1 MNIVSAKQTEG
12 AVDINPMTEF
22 REGVELLKNEYP
34 QKALAKLRRAYE
46 CDKHNPYF
54 MSFLGLSIAR
64 AQRKWDLASE
74 LCETAVQ
81 LKPKEIQFYLN
92 LGEVYAASGMR
103 ERALDKL
110 DNAMQLF
117 GEDARLKQARSKVQ
131 NRRNPSAEPP
141 QSHLAF
147 FRAHAFLE
155 PRTWQIAAPRIEVSG
170 ERWEIR
176 SPAGFEKAGPRG
188 PAFVVCCYRWCSGG
202 RPPFGS
208 LFCCLCTSRCW
219 RSCVFCDC

>member
-1 MNIVSAKQTEG
+1 MNIVSAKQNTEG
-12 AVDINPMTEF
+12 AADINAMTEF

-46 CDKHNPYF
+46 CDKHNPYY

-110 DNAMQLF
+110 DDAVQLF
-117 GEDARLKQARSKVQ
+117 GEDARLRQARSKVQ
-131 NRRNPSAEPP
+131 NRRNPILP
-141 QSHLAF
+141 F
-147 FRAHAFLE
+147 FGRAHF
-155 PRTWQIAAPRIEVSG
+155 
-170 ERWEIR
+170 
-176 SPAGFEKAGPRG
+176 
-188 PAFVVCCYRWCSGG
+188 
-202 RPPFGS
+202 
-208 LFCCLCTSRCW
+208 
-219 RSCVFCDC
+219 

>member
-1 MNIVSAKQTEG
+1 MNIVSAMQTDVAAEL
-12 AVDINPMTEF
+12 NPMAEF
-22 REGVELLKNEYP
+22 KEGGELLKNEYP

-103 ERALDKL
+103 ERALAKL
-110 DNAMQLF
+110 DDAVQLF
-117 GEDARLKQARSKVQ
+117 GEDARLKQTRSKMQ
-131 NRRNPSAEPP
+131 NRRKPILP
-141 QSHLAF
+141 F
-147 FRAHAFLE
+147 FG
-155 PRTWQIAAPRIEVSG
+155 RTP
-170 ERWEIR
+170 
-176 SPAGFEKAGPRG
+176 
-188 PAFVVCCYRWCSGG
+188 
-202 RPPFGS
+202 
-208 LFCCLCTSRCW
+208 CLN
-219 RSCVFCDC
+219 

>member
-1 MNIVSAKQTEG
+1 MNIVSAKQTEVAG
-12 AVDINPMTEF
+12 ELNPMAEF

-92 LGEVYAASGMR
+92 LGGVYAASGMR

-110 DNAMQLF
+110 DDAVQLF
-117 GEDARLKQARSKVQ
+117 GEGVRLRQAPSKVQ
-131 NRRNPSAEPP
+131 NRRATLLPCFVRP
-141 QSHLAF
+141 
-147 FRAHAFLE
+147 AFLVWISTRLRL
-155 PRTWQIAAPRIEVSG
+155 P
-170 ERWEIR
+170 
-176 SPAGFEKAGPRG
+176 
-188 PAFVVCCYRWCSGG
+188 
-202 RPPFGS
+202 
-208 LFCCLCTSRCW
+208 
-219 RSCVFCDC
+219 

>member
-1 MNIVSAKQTEG
+1 MNIVSAKQTGVAAEL
-12 AVDINPMTEF
+12 NPMTEF

-110 DNAMQLF
+110 DDAVQLF
-117 GEDARLKQARSKVQ
+117 GEDARLRQARSKVQ
-131 NRRNPSAEPP
+131 NRRSPILP
-141 QSHLAF
+141 F
-147 FRAHAFLE
+147 FGRTHFLNRE
-155 PRTWQIAAPRIEVSG
+155 LGKLRHGALKYLVKDA
-170 ERWEIR
+170 
-176 SPAGFEKAGPRG
+176 K
-188 PAFVVCCYRWCSGG
+188 
-202 RPPFGS
+202 
-208 LFCCLCTSRCW
+208 
-219 RSCVFCDC
+219 